1 MNINSACILEDR
13 GILFIDGVDAKDFLQ
28 NIITNDINKVSDH
41 NSCFASLLN
50 PQGKFLF
57 EFLVIQH
64 KKGYFID
71 CEKNQINELF
81 KQLSLYKL
89 RSSVQ
94 ILNLSN
100 EFVVAALSYEK
111 FKSMEGSKDQ
121 LGFTLKY
128 REDPI
133 LLDPRNK
140 KLGARLVINLEKLY
154 LSLKKL
160 NLKSTKH
167 KEYYNLSFEL
177 GIAQQ
182 NTDKLKNKIFGIECN
197 FDELNA
203 IDFKKGCYIGQE
215 NTSRIKLKNK
225 LTKRLLPIKVIE
237 GDISAGQS
245 IFIEKT
251 EIGKVLIDKNYPFAI
266 IKHTSEKFNFDLIF
280 KINNATIRIIKPK
293 WLNLNWQ
300 NPKKSKQG
308 YFYLIIS
315 NKSKH

>member
-100 EFVVAALSYEK
+100 EFVVTTLSYEK

-160 NLKSTKH
+160 DLKSTKH
-167 KEYYNLSFEL
+167 EEYYNLSFEL

-251 EIGKVLIDKNYPFAI
+251 EIGRVLIDKNYPFAV

-293 WLNLNWQ
+293 WLN
-300 NPKKSKQG
+300 
-308 YFYLIIS
+308 F
-315 NKSKH
+315 